1 MKRKELRVLNGCI
14 SICILLV
21 GFLLLE
27 NCQVE
32 RKAEAL
38 TQNINR
44 IEKVFGF
51 DKSEY
56 TFDTY
61 KLADEQNLGDILLY
75 QGISWDSIVKL
86 DKISKDVF
94 SIRNFRAEK
103 PFTLVRKDSC
113 DSPMCII
120 YEPNRLTYVKYFI
133 KDSVDIAVVKKEFE
147 LVEESASGIIETS
160 LWNAMM
166 DAKLD
171 IDIIDKME
179 DALASSV
186 DFWHV
191 EKDDEFK
198 LLFEKK
204 YVEGKAVANGE
215 ILAASYKDARGE
227 HYAVFYENE
236 NYAGF
241 YDLKGNPTKS
251 SFLRAPLKHS
261 RISSRYNLR
270 RFHPIKKRRIP
281 HLGTDYAAPSG
292 TPIFSVADGVVEKAG
307 FTRNNGYYV
316 KIRHDN
322 VYQTQYLHMRKIG
335 KGIKRG
341 VRVTQGQTIGQ
352 VGMTGL
358 ATGPHVC
365 FRFWKNGRQVNH
377 LRENFAPK
385 DPLPESQMED
395 FMAQRDLL
403 LEDLAK
409 IPFPSQQAKDE
420 DDNYA
425 MLKEIQ

>member
-1 MKRKELRVLNGCI
+1 MCI
-14 SICILLV
+14 SICVLLA

-32 RKAEAL
+32 RNVQTVSNQISK
-38 TQNINR
+38 

-51 DKSEY
+51 DKSQHI
-56 TFDTY
+56 FDTY
-61 KLADEQNLGDILLY
+61 NLVDNQNLGDILLY
-75 QGISWDSIVKL
+75 EGIAWDSIMKL
-86 DKISKDVF
+86 DDISSDIF
-94 SIRNFRAEK
+94 SIRKFRPEK

-113 DSPMCII
+113 DSPTCII
-120 YEPNRLTYVKYFI
+120 YEPNKLTYVKYYI
-133 KDSVDIAVVKKEFE
+133 KDSVDISVVKKDYD
-147 LVEESASGIIETS
+147 LVRHSASGIIESS

-166 DAKLD
+166 DAELD

-198 LLFEKK
+198 LLFERKHIN
-204 YVEGKAVANGE
+204 GKAVANGE
-215 ILAASYKDARGE
+215 VLAASYKDDRGE
-227 HYAVFYENE
+227 HYAVYYENE
-236 NYAGF
+236 RYAGF
-241 YDLKGNPTKS
+241 YDLEGNPTKS

-307 FTRNNGYYV
+307 FTRNNGYFV

-322 VYQTQYLHMRKIG
+322 IYQTQYLHMRKIG

-352 VGMTGL
+352 VGQTGL

-365 FRFWKNGRQVNH
+365 FRFWKHGKQVNH

-385 DPLPESQMED
+385 DPLPAEEMPD
-395 FMAQRDLL
+395 FIAQRDKLMKE
-403 LEDLAK
+403 LEK
-409 IPFPSQQAKDE
+409 VQFQSQKAKDE

-425 MLKEIQ
+425 MMKELQ